1 MINTN
6 KVLVSLL
13 LIMTF
18 ISTSFFATAQNKNKV
33 QFAFSVVPFNDS
45 IQNLTIKAV
54 IPQGLQLFSAK
65 KHGKNPYFD
74 SLRSWTPRPAGTP
87 PRVRKRRCRR
97 SANR

>member
-65 KHGKNPYFD
+65 KINDADVFVS
-74 SLRSWTPRPAGTP
+74 SLEF
-87 PRVRKRRCRR
+87 
-97 SANR
+97 